1 MSGAFGVLFW
11 TTLVIYALAVAGQI
25 FGRVFGRSR
34 WAVRAL
40 WVAAAGLALHT
51 VLVAWRWAAT
61 GHVPTIGNFE
71 NALVGGWFI
80 VAMTLWAGWR
90 ERYPLV
96 AAGALPFA
104 LIILG
109 GGAMSDTGA
118 RPLVAALQSF
128 WLYIHIF
135 FAWLAYGAYTVACG
149 AGIVYLAR
157 TRKGARA
164 TEPTGTTE
172 AESRERLDG
181 LDELMFRSTVFG
193 FITDTI
199 MIAAGSIWAKNLWG
213 AYWSWD
219 PVETWSLLSWLV
231 YGVALHLRITL
242 GWRGRRFA
250 WIVVVAIVGVL
261 VSFWGVNLVM
271 EGSLHV
277 FNVG

>member
-1 MSGAFGVLFW
+1 
-11 TTLVIYALAVAGQI
+11 
-25 FGRVFGRSR
+25 
-34 WAVRAL
+34 
-40 WVAAAGLALHT
+40 VAAGGLVLHT
-51 VLVAWRWAAT
+51 VLLVWRWVAT
-61 GHVPTIGNFE
+61 GHVPAIGNFE

-80 VAMTLWAGWR
+80 VVMTLWAGWR
-90 ERYPLV
+90 ERYPLI

-149 AGIVYLAR
+149 AGIVYLSR
-157 TRKGARA
+157 TRKAA
-164 TEPTGTTE
+164 
-172 AESRERLDG
+172 AAADDASRERLQG
-181 LDELMFRSTVFG
+181 LDELIFRSTVFG
-193 FITDTI
+193 FITDSI
-199 MIAAGSIWAKNLWG
+199 MIAAGAIWAKNLWG

-231 YGVALHLRITL
+231 YGLALHLRITL

-250 WIVVVAIVGVL
+250 WIVVFAIIGVL